1 VKEISLLQ
9 LYLLQIFFCIKIT
22 LTGLNYVTYKVSLY
36 NCGIMTVCV
45 FIFSLCF
52 YSSILITEF
61 LFSAFVIMA
70 SLVLVLIDLQ
80 KEKSINKK
88 IKTNMMKNE

>member
-1 VKEISLLQ
+1 
-9 LYLLQIFFCIKIT
+9 
-22 LTGLNYVTYKVSLY
+22 
-36 NCGIMTVCV
+36 MTVCV

-52 YSSILITEF
+52 YSSVLITEF

-88 IKTNMMKNE
+88 MKKNTMKNE